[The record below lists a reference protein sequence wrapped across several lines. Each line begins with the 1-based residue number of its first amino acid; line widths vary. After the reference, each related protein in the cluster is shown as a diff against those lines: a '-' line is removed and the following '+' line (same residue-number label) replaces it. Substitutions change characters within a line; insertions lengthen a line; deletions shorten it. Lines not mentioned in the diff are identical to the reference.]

1 MIINNSRR
9 KRLHYLRLQ
18 SQCFWL
24 NKSLQLHVD
33 EIQQWFLEDLVQVI
47 STKDITFVDMQNI

>member
-1 MIINNSRR
+1 M
-9 KRLHYLRLQ
+9 RLQ